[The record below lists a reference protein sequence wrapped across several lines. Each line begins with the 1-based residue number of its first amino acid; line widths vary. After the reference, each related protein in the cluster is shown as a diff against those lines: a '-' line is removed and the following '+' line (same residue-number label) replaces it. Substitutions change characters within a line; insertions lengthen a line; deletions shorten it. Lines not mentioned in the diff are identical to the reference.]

1 MSQVI
6 SEELTVEQA
15 HQSIVAVK
23 SQISK
28 VLIGQ
33 DLVIENV
40 LTTLFSGGHI
50 LLEGVPGL
58 GKTLLVRAIAQ
69 CLDVDFARVQ
79 FTPDLMPSDV
89 LGHSLYDM
97 KQGEFTT
104 KKGPAFTNVLL
115 ADEINRAPA
124 KTQSALL
131 EVMQEQQITLDGDTH
146 KIESPFIVLA
156 TQNPL
161 DQEGTYPLPEA
172 ELDRFM
178 MKIEVDFPA
187 IEDEV
192 SLLKLNTLPQ
202 SNEQNVASL
211 QKVISPKEIE
221 QIKAL
226 VSNVLVDEQLYD
238 YAVEIVRKS
247 RSWHGVLHGAGL
259 RGSINLIK
267 AAKVNALMN
276 NRDYVV
282 PHDIKIVAP
291 NVLRHRLILSAD
303 LELEGV
309 DKNQVID
316 EILASVEAPRL

>member
-1 MSQVI
+1 MSEVI
-6 SEELTVEQA
+6 SEELSVEQA

-23 SQISK
+23 EQISK

-40 LTTLFSGGHI
+40 LTALFAGGHI

-89 LGHSLYDM
+89 LGHTLYDM

-131 EVMQEQQITLDGDTH
+131 EVMQEQQITLDGESL
-146 KIESPFIVLA
+146 KIDSPFIVLA

-187 IEDEV
+187 LEDEV
-192 SLLKLNTLPQ
+192 ALLKLNTLVQ
-202 SNEQNVASL
+202 SNEQKVTSL
-211 QKVISPKEIE
+211 DRVITPAQIE
-221 QIKAL
+221 QIKTL

-259 RGSINLIK
+259 RGSINLVK

-282 PHDIKIVAP
+282 PHDIKLVAP
-291 NVLRHRLILSAD
+291 NVLRHRLILSAE

-309 DKNQVID
+309 DKNQVIE
-316 EILASVEAPRL
+316 EILASVEAPRV